1 MAPPILPAS
10 SCLAP
15 IKSRVLAY
23 LIDLLIGIAAL
34 FLGSQIIKTLD
45 TTNLLSIFGI
55 FVAIAIV
62 LGVPVYQAVLLSLTG
77 QSIGKKMLKLRV
89 VTFPEASNSGF
100 ARAVFKRWWLPS
112 LLYLIPYLGWVFWM
126 ADCLFIFNK
135 NRRCLHDLVAG
146 TMVVQ
151 LNPLSD
157 TSVKS
162 SDTRNIEPA
171 E

>member
-10 SCLAP
+10 NCLAP

-23 LIDLLIGIAAL
+23 LIDLLVAIAAL
-34 FLGSQIIKTLD
+34 FLSAQIIKTLD
-45 TTNLLSIFGI
+45 ATNLLSIFGI

-62 LGVPVYQAVLLSLTG
+62 LGVSVYQAVSLSLTG
-77 QSIGKKMLKLRV
+77 QTIGKKMLKLRV
-89 VTFPEASNSGF
+89 VTFPNASNAGF

-112 LLYLIPYLGWVFWM
+112 SLYLIPYLGWAFGV
-126 ADCLFIFNK
+126 ADCLFILNK

-151 LNPLSD
+151 LSPLSD
-157 TSVKS
+157 MS
-162 SDTRNIEPA
+162 NIEPA